1 MSFILCLSHIPQSSP
16 FVMEKKNQ
24 SDDGAAYEGFCID
37 LLNALRGK
45 LQFEYELRLRNEI
58 GERRSDG
65 TWSGIIGELTRKV
78 GNTLR
83 LIKYYHTAKP
93 VFGKSVRFGWF
104 FLGRDFPVRT
114 ISMETVQ
121 AVFFLFWSK
130 AGKFKF
136 ATKIAKKKKKGEY

>member
-1 MSFILCLSHIPQSSP
+1 
-16 FVMEKKNQ
+16 MEKKNH

-83 LIKYYHTAKP
+83 LIKCYHTAKQ
-93 VFGKSVRFGWF
+93 VLGKSVRFGWF

-121 AVFFLFWSK
+121 AVFFFVLEQSRQ
-130 AGKFKF
+130 
-136 ATKIAKKKKKGEY
+136 IQICNQNSEKKKREYWHSSQGNYQ